1 MTEANTHLV
10 LLTLRIGGGYTGI
23 YGKRQIFKSSH
34 RPLFDAA
41 NYLLSRAAGG
51 RGSEKATRNIFE
63 RGGAFVRV
71 QIIPFGQKPRSRYF
85 PAQMS
90 LKPIPFEVYR
100 QGTAPEP
107 PATLGVL
114 GSNLWRQILTE
125 NDIPDTARLT
135 ILEQACAMLDRAEN
149 LRR

>member
-1 MTEANTHLV
+1 
-10 LLTLRIGGGYTGI
+10 
-23 YGKRQIFKSSH
+23 
-34 RPLFDAA
+34 
-41 NYLLSRAAGG
+41 
-51 RGSEKATRNIFE
+51 
-63 RGGAFVRV
+63 
-71 QIIPFGQKPRSRYF
+71 
-85 PAQMS
+85 MS

-149 LRR
+149 LRRQIAVEGELIETHTGGIKANPLLMCELQARALVARLLGKLSLSNEPKRGPGRPPNKSSGW

>member
-1 MTEANTHLV
+1 MT
-10 LLTLRIGGGYTGI
+10 
-23 YGKRQIFKSSH
+23 
-34 RPLFDAA
+34 
-41 NYLLSRAAGG
+41 
-51 RGSEKATRNIFE
+51 
-63 RGGAFVRV
+63 
-71 QIIPFGQKPRSRYF
+71 
-85 PAQMS
+85 
-90 LKPIPFEVYR
+90 LKPIPFEIYR

-149 LRR
+149 LRRQIAVEGELIETHTGGIKANPLLMCELQARAGGAPVGQTQLEQRAKARSRQAAQQE